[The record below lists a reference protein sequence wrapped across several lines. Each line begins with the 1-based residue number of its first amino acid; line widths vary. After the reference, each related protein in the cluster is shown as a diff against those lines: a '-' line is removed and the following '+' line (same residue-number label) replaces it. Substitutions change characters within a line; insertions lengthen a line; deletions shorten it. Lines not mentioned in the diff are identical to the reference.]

1 MKNIALAIKL
11 IFYFFLITTLTLF
24 LVRLG
29 VASVFMIRNGSFSF
43 EWRENLFDS
52 IQRGAVIG
60 LVLGIC
66 ILFLSSLKR
75 R

>member
-1 MKNIALAIKL
+1 MKNIVLAIKL

-29 VASVFMIRNGSFSF
+29 VASVFMISNGGFFF

-60 LVLGIC
+60 LVLGIGV
-66 ILFLSSLKR
+66 LFLSSLKR

>member
-60 LVLGIC
+60 LVLGIG
-66 ILFLSSLKR
+66 IFFI
-75 R
+75 